1 VVLDI
6 INKGDLIVAFCDD
19 FQRMFVVL
27 TRQVQ
32 AYDVKAVVEKGGEN
46 A

>member
-1 VVLDI
+1 
-6 INKGDLIVAFCDD
+6 
-19 FQRMFVVL
+19 MFVVL

-46 A
+46 AWFRVPFFGWDKDVVCLSPRLL